1 LSPSPRIVTV
11 TGTRPET
18 IKMAPVI
25 RAIESAEDLESVL
38 VVTGQH
44 REMLDSA
51 LADLELTPAHD
62 LDLMRPNQSA
72 AGLVARALSGLA
84 DLFREVQPAMV
95 LVHGD
100 TGTCCAAAQ
109 AAFLEG
115 IPVGHVEAGLRS
127 GSLSEP
133 FPEEGNRRIVDT
145 IAQLLWAPTKRAAR
159 TLREEGL
166 SDRVIEVT
174 GNTAIDALLQ
184 SVEKARST
192 AWPALAEIPEDG
204 RIVLVTAHRRES
216 FGEPFRELCRGLR
229 QVAEENPDVRIVY
242 PVHLNP
248 QVRAPVEELLAGHPR
263 IHLLEPLP
271 YLPFLALMDRSHL
284 VLTDSGGLQE
294 EAPALDKPVLVM
306 RERTERQE
314 AVDAGTVLL
323 VGTSASRIAAETH
336 RLLADSSAYRAMA
349 EAANPFGDGEAAA
362 RIVRSIGSYL
372 ESAEPSPGP

>member
-1 LSPSPRIVTV
+1 MTRRHRIVTV

-25 RAIESAEDLESVL
+25 RAIEAAEDLESVF

-51 LADLELTPAHD
+51 LADLDLAPSHD
-62 LDLMRPNQSA
+62 LELMQPGQTAASLVSRA
-72 AGLVARALSGLA
+72 LAGLAE
-84 DLFREVQPAMV
+84 LFRELEPAMV

-109 AAFLEG
+109 AAFLER
-115 IPVGHVEAGLRS
+115 IPLGHVEAGLRS
-127 GSLSEP
+127 GSLREP

-145 IAQLLWAPTKRAAR
+145 LSQLLWAPTERAAA
-159 TLREEGL
+159 TLRGEGL
-166 SDRVIEVT
+166 GDRVIEVT
-174 GNTAIDALLQ
+174 GNTAIDAVLQ
-184 SVEKARST
+184 NLERARGGS
-192 AWPALAEIPEDG
+192 WPALSGIPAEG

-216 FGEPFRELCRGLR
+216 FGEPFRELCRGLLR
-229 QVAEENPDVRIVY
+229 VAEENPDCRVVY

-248 QVRAPVEELLAGHPR
+248 AVRAPVEELLAGHPR

-271 YLPFLALMDRSHL
+271 YLPFLALMERSAV

-314 AVDAGTVLL
+314 AIDAGTVRL
-323 VGTSASRIAAETH
+323 VGTAAERIASET
-336 RLLADSSAYRAMA
+336 RALLTDDAAYERMASAR
-349 EAANPFGDGEAAA
+349 NPFGDGRAALA
-362 RIVRSIGSYL
+362 ILASIRTYL
-372 ESAEPSPGP
+372 G

>member
-1 LSPSPRIVTV
+1 MSRRHRILTV

-25 RAIESAEDLESVL
+25 RAVEAADDLDSVF

-51 LADLELTPAHD
+51 LADLELTPDHD
-62 LDLMRPNQSA
+62 LALMQPEQTAADLVSRA
-72 AGLVARALSGLA
+72 LAGLAA
-84 DLFREVQPAMV
+84 LFRELEPAMV

-109 AAFLEG
+109 AAFLER

-133 FPEEGNRRIVDT
+133 FPEEGNRRMVDT
-145 IAQLLWAPTKRAAR
+145 IAQVLWAPTQRAAES
-159 TLREEGL
+159 LRSEGL
-166 SDRVIEVT
+166 GDRVIEVT
-174 GNTAIDALLQ
+174 GNTAIDAVLQ
-184 SVEKARST
+184 NLERAQSM
-192 AWPALAEIPEDG
+192 AWPALDEVPEGG
-204 RIVLVTAHRRES
+204 RMVLVTAHRRES
-216 FGEPFRELCRGLR
+216 FGQPFRELCQGLR
-229 QVAEENPDVRIVY
+229 QVVDEHPDARIVY

-248 QVRAPVEELLAGHPR
+248 QVRAPVEELLADHPR

-271 YLPFLALMDRSHL
+271 YLPFLALMARAHL

-294 EAPALDKPVLVM
+294 EAPALHKPVLVM

-314 AVDAGTVLL
+314 AIDAGTVEL
-323 VGTSASRIAAETH
+323 VGTSAERIAGATH
-336 RLLADSSAYRAMA
+336 RLLAD
-349 EAANPFGDGEAAA
+349 EAAYQQMASAPNPFGDGQAAG
-362 RIVRSIGSYL
+362 RIVAGVRGYL
-372 ESAEPSPGP
+372 G